1 MTPDGVGHACSQL
14 TQQRAE
20 KNRSA
25 GAGDAHSP
33 AVSSPTVRGGRCRG
47 ARMTT
52 HATPARGARCS
63 VTGNFNDQQ
72 PRRRPVV
79 RPVAVATTAVQM
91 PRLRIPPPWLS
102 ASATPLRHRSGTAP
116 PHAPCRRLFS
126 TSLFNVLHV
135 LPPGDQ
141 SPPPVLHQFARRA
154 SQAAARRAISVW
166 RSASG
171 GASVWSER
179 AERERARK
187 HGGDGARR

>member
-63 VTGNFNDQQ
+63 VTGNFDDQRMY
-72 PRRRPVV
+72 PAAPTSCRPSGGH
-79 RPVAVATTAVQM
+79 RHHSSTNAASAHS
-91 PRLRIPPPWLS
+91 PPWPS
-102 ASATPLRHRSGTAP
+102 ASGTPLRHSPQSAAHAGIKPCVRLVRHLRAPSPPCFLALSLSARSDHTDAP
-116 PHAPCRRLFS
+116 PLAL
-126 TSLFNVLHV
+126 LHTEI
-135 LPPGDQ
+135 
-141 SPPPVLHQFARRA
+141 ARRA
-154 SQAAARRAISVW
+154 AACEARRANW
-166 RSASG
+166 CNTG
-171 GASVWSER
+171 
-179 AERERARK
+179 
-187 HGGDGARR
+187 GGDWSPGGST